1 MYWIPVYILIL
12 LILYIFINDILEL
25 CKDLFVEFIDIF
37 FYSSPTIRDTIIRIQ
52 PLWLKF
58 KKNQNSLGVYEEY
71 VLQRELS
78 KYVKAGGDMEY
89 FTVGAGSPI

>member
-1 MYWIPVYILIL
+1 MYWIPFIISL
-12 LILYIFINDILEL
+12 IFINDILEL

-58 KKNQNSLGVYEEY
+58 KKDPNSLGAYEEY

-78 KYVKAGGDMEY
+78 KYIKAGGDMEY
-89 FTVGAGSPI
+89 FTVGAGSPNSYL

>member
-1 MYWIPVYILIL
+1 MYWIPFIIS
-12 LILYIFINDILEL
+12 LILYIFINDIL
-25 CKDLFVEFIDIF
+25 DLFVEFIDIF
-37 FYSSPTIRDTIIRIQ
+37 FYSSPTIRYTIIRIQ

-78 KYVKAGGDMEY
+78 KYIKAGGDMEY
-89 FTVGAGSPI
+89 FTAGSGSPL

>member
-37 FYSSPTIRDTIIRIQ
+37 FYSSPTIRDTIIRIH

-58 KKNQNSLGVYEEY
+58 KKNPNSLGVYEEY

-78 KYVKAGGDMEY
+78 KYIKAGGDMEY
-89 FTVGAGSPI
+89 FTAGSGSPL